1 MEINLSPEFES
12 IVQQCVQNGRYESA
26 SAVVQQALSILRDLD
41 TLDNAQENEE
51 LRSKIEEGLADIKA
65 DRLVD
70 GELVF
75 DRLEAE
81 LERLERTNH
90 V

>member
-12 IVQQCVQNGRYESA
+12 IVQQCLQNGSYESA
-26 SAVVQQALSILRDLD
+26 SAVVQQALSVLRDFD
-41 TLDNAQENEE
+41 TLDSALRDD
-51 LRSKIEEGLADIKA
+51 LRSKIDEGLADIKA
-65 DRLVD
+65 GCLVD
-70 GELVF
+70 GKAVF

-81 LERLERTNH
+81 LDRLERTGH